1 MNDIHVPGNNGCASV
16 FPVCSNLAKTP
27 NIESQSMSDPYL
39 EWMDEDRHIQRLT
52 IVDKIFIGRSCKG
65 VDPQKRILVRDAQV
79 SRDHAVISRRDKA
92 IKIKDMSKNG
102 TWINGIRLAAGS
114 SCELVDQDVI
124 SLGGISFKVFTSTD
138 MTVGRDRAIL
148 TDGTMVTPT
157 EVVVTNVVADVRGF
171 SAFSQAQTS
180 SDVYALMKEIFDAF
194 NTIVYRFKGT
204 IKDYAGDA
212 VYAFW
217 DHHIEPIHK
226 QAVLACRAAIEQ
238 TQTINRIREKL
249 SGNNTAA
256 ENLQMGWGITTGKVT
271 LSHYGSRA
279 TDLAL
284 VGDCTNLAFRLSGMA
299 NKELPEKIVICSQT
313 AELVRNALALKD
325 LGTVSIK
332 GRKGNEHVFALHQP

>member
-1 MNDIHVPGNNGCASV
+1 M
-16 FPVCSNLAKTP
+16 SN
-27 NIESQSMSDPYL
+27 PYL
-39 EWMDEDRHIQRLT
+39 EWIDENQSIQRLT

-65 VDPQKRILVRDAQV
+65 VDPQKRILVRTAQV
-79 SRDHAVISRRDKA
+79 SRDHAVISRRGKEL
-92 IKIKDMSKNG
+92 KIKDMSKNG

-114 SCELVDQDVI
+114 SCNLADQDVI
-124 SLGGISFKVFTSTD
+124 RLGGVSFQVFASKD
-138 MTVGRDRAIL
+138 VTVVRDQAIL

-157 EVVVTNVVADVRGF
+157 EVVVTNVVADVREF
-171 SAFSQAQTS
+171 SAFSQAHAS

-194 NTIVYRFKGT
+194 NTIIYKFKGT

-217 DHHIEPIHK
+217 DHHVEPIKK
-226 QAVLACRAAIEQ
+226 QAVLACQAAIEQ
-238 TQTINRIREKL
+238 TQTIDQIRANL
-249 SGNNTAA
+249 SGKNIAA
-256 ENLQMGWGITTGKVT
+256 DNLQMGWGITTGKVT

-299 NKELPEKIVICSQT
+299 NKDLSQKIVICSQT
-313 AELVRNALALKD
+313 AELVRDDLALKD

-332 GRKGNEHVFALHQP
+332 GRKGKELVFALHQP

>member
-1 MNDIHVPGNNGCASV
+1 M
-16 FPVCSNLAKTP
+16 SN
-27 NIESQSMSDPYL
+27 PYL
-39 EWMDEDRHIQRLT
+39 EWIDENQSIQRLT

-65 VDPQKRILVRDAQV
+65 VDPQKRILVRTAQV
-79 SRDHAVISRRDKA
+79 SRDHAVISRRGKEL
-92 IKIKDMSKNG
+92 KIKDMSKNG

-114 SCELVDQDVI
+114 SCHLADQDVI
-124 SLGGISFKVFTSTD
+124 RLGGVSFQVFASKD
-138 MTVGRDRAIL
+138 VTVVRDQAIL

-157 EVVVTNVVADVRGF
+157 EVVVTNVVADVREF
-171 SAFSQAQTS
+171 SAFSQAHAS

-194 NTIVYRFKGT
+194 NTIIYKFKGT

-217 DHHIEPIHK
+217 DHHVEPIKK
-226 QAVLACRAAIEQ
+226 QAVLACQAAIEQ
-238 TQTINRIREKL
+238 TQTIDQIRANL
-249 SGNNTAA
+249 SGKNIAA
-256 ENLQMGWGITTGKVT
+256 DNLQMGWGITTGKVT

-299 NKELPEKIVICSQT
+299 NKDLSQKIVICSQT
-313 AELVRNALALKD
+313 AELVRDDLALKD

-332 GRKGNEHVFALHQP
+332 GRKGKEHVFALHQP

>member
-1 MNDIHVPGNNGCASV
+1 
-16 FPVCSNLAKTP
+16 
-27 NIESQSMSDPYL
+27 MSDPYL
-39 EWMDEDRHIQRLT
+39 EWMDENQRIQRLA

-65 VDPQKRILVRDAQV
+65 VDPQKRILVRTAQV
-79 SRDHAVISRRDKA
+79 SRDHAVISRRGKEL
-92 IKIKDMSKNG
+92 KIKDMSKNG

-114 SCELVDQDVI
+114 SCNLADQDVI
-124 SLGGISFKVFTSTD
+124 RLGGVSFQVFASKD
-138 MTVGRDRAIL
+138 VTVVRDQAIL

-157 EVVVTNVVADVRGF
+157 EVVVTNVVADVREF
-171 SAFSQAQTS
+171 SAFSQAHAS

-194 NTIVYRFKGT
+194 NTIIYKFKGT

-217 DHHIEPIHK
+217 DHHVEPIKK
-226 QAVLACRAAIEQ
+226 QAVLACQAAIEQ
-238 TQTINRIREKL
+238 TQTIDQIRANL
-249 SGNNTAA
+249 SGKNIAA
-256 ENLQMGWGITTGKVT
+256 DNLQMGWGITTGKVT

-299 NKELPEKIVICSQT
+299 NKDLSQKIVICSQT
-313 AELVRNALALKD
+313 AELVRDDLALKD

-332 GRKGNEHVFALHQP
+332 GRKGKEHVFALHQP